1 MRPAVRRDGFTLIE
15 LLVVIAIIAILIA
28 LLLPA
33 VQAAR
38 EAARRAQC
46 TNNLKQ
52 LGLALHN
59 YESAVTGF
67 PPAGQSN
74 NFTLTPPQ
82 SQYVDGSW
90 SVFPRILGQ
99 MEAVTTYNALNF
111 SLDYNDLSGSNY
123 TGCSQVVAAFLCP
136 SAVRSGGTGRDAT
149 GDPNGAPF
157 ESAGP
162 GYGLTDYAATTYT
175 DVDPQGLTGGLGS
188 TPIVPYRN
196 KLSRVDGA
204 LKSPL
209 TRMAEFGDGTSN
221 TILLAEVAGRD
232 ASFVSNYA
240 ESYYNGAGPGPTR
253 NVPGFGTAG
262 RRFWRWAEP
271 HCATGVTGVVNNKGM
286 PWHEASNYQT
296 APGLLMTAGNKARNN
311 QSIFSFHPGGANVL
325 MGDGSVR
332 FLKESTGVVV
342 LRSLTSLRGGE
353 ILSSDAF

>member
-1 MRPAVRRDGFTLIE
+1 MRPARRGFTLIE

-38 EAARRAQC
+38 EAARRSQC

-59 YESAVTGF
+59 YESSATAF

-74 NFTLTPPQ
+74 NFSTTPPQ
-82 SQYVDGSW
+82 NQFIDGAW

-99 MEAVTTYNALNF
+99 MEGGTIFNALNF

-123 TGCSQVVAAFLCP
+123 TGCSQVVAIFVCP
-136 SAVRSGGTGRDAT
+136 SAIREGGGGRDFF

-157 ESAGP
+157 EARGP
-162 GYGLTDYAATTYT
+162 GYGVTDYGATGYT
-175 DVDPQGLTGGLGS
+175 DIDPNGLTGGLGA

-204 LKSPL
+204 LKTPC
-209 TRMAEFGDGTSN
+209 TRMGEFLDGTSN

-232 ASFVSNYA
+232 ATFVSNYG
-240 ESYYNGAGPGPTR
+240 ESYYGGQGVAPTR
-253 NVPGFGTAG
+253 NVPGFSVAG

-271 HCATGVTGVVNNKGM
+271 HCTIGVTGVVNNKGM
-286 PWHEASNYQT
+286 PWHEISDYQVY
-296 APGLLMTAGNKARNN
+296 PGQLMTAGNKARNN

-332 FLKESTGVVV
+332 FLKESTGVVI
-342 LRSLTSLRGGE
+342 LRFLTSLRGGE
-353 ILSSDAF
+353 VISADAY